1 MSVEPT
7 GLPAESNG
15 EADGGANSARKPPAA
30 PYLRLNRH
38 AFLCTQ
44 RHTELPDLPLLVDTG
59 ADVSMLPSN
68 WLIAIP
74 EAERLALAGSPLQL
88 AADNQTLRE

>member
-1 MSVEPT
+1 MEPT

-30 PYLRLNRH
+30 PYLRLNGH
-38 AFLCTQ
+38 ALFVHAASH
-44 RHTELPDLPLLVDTG
+44 RELPDLPLLVDTG

-74 EAERLALAGSPLQL
+74 EAERPTLAGSPLQL